1 MGENINSS
9 RNERRSIMPEISSF
23 ADFLADWDLLLKGV
37 ANKDGLP
44 DLSGLTLPLEEIL
57 EEGRDQEADKAAARA
72 QLSQGSKRTRA
83 LVTDGRAAAS
93 RLRSALKAHYG
104 GHNET
109 LVEFGIAP
117 LRKRRA
123 PQPADPAPPNPPIAP
138 LPE

>member
-1 MGENINSS
+1 MS
-9 RNERRSIMPEISSF
+9 EISSF
-23 ADFLADWDLLLKGV
+23 ADYMADWDLLIKGV
-37 ANKDGLP
+37 NNKSGLP
-44 DLSGLTLPLEEIL
+44 DLSGLLEPLGELL
-57 EEGRDQEADKAAARA
+57 EEGRGLEADKAGARS
-72 QLSQGSKRTRA
+72 QLSQGAKRSRA
-83 LVTDGRAAAS
+83 LVAEGRAAAS
-93 RLRSALKAHYG
+93 RLRSALKAHFG

>member
-1 MGENINSS
+1 MS
-9 RNERRSIMPEISSF
+9 EISSF
-23 ADFLADWDLLLKGV
+23 PDFMADWDLLIKGV
-37 ANKDGLP
+37 NNKPALP
-44 DLSGLTLPLEEIL
+44 DLSGLLEPLQELL
-57 EEGRDQEADKAAARA
+57 EEGRELEANKAAARA
-72 QLSQGSKRTRA
+72 QLSQGAKRSRA
-83 LVTDGRAAAS
+83 LVAEGRAAAS
-93 RLRSALKAHYG
+93 RLRSALKAHFG

>member
-1 MGENINSS
+1 
-9 RNERRSIMPEISSF
+9 MPDISSF

-37 ANKDGLP
+37 ANKNGSLP
-44 DLSGLTLPLEEIL
+44 DLSGLTMPLEEIL

-104 GHNET
+104 GHNEV

-117 LRKRRA
+117 LRKRRTTL
-123 PQPADPAPPNPPIAP
+123 PTDPPPPNPPIAP

>member
-1 MGENINSS
+1 MSD
-9 RNERRSIMPEISSF
+9 ISSF
-23 ADFLADWDLLLKGV
+23 ADFLADWDLLIKGV
-37 ANKDGLP
+37 NNKSGLP
-44 DLSGLTLPLEEIL
+44 DLSGLVMPLEAIL

-72 QLSQGSKRTRA
+72 QLSQGAKRTRA
-83 LVTDGRAAAS
+83 LVTEGRAAAS

-104 GHNET
+104 GHNEV

-123 PQPADPAPPNPPIAP
+123 PQVADPAPPSPPIAP